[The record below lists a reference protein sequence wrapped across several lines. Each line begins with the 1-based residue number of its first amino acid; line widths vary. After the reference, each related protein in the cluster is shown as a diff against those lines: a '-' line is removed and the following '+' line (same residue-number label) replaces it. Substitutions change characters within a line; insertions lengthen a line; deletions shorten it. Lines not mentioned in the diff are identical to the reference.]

1 MLLSFVRVF
10 VAAVLGAASVIAVP
24 LPAAAQ
30 IQVSIPAPGPAQT
43 SGPAASSTAPQP
55 PAAPS
60 APAVGFQDGFFI
72 QSGNGDTR
80 LLFGMIVQMDGRFS
94 VDDPKPITNTFTMRK
109 VRPTFSGRVA
119 KYFDFKVMPDFGSG
133 TVVMLDAYVDLRF
146 SPKFRVRTGKDKT
159 PIGHELLIGDAY
171 LLFPER
177 SLASSLVPNRDIG
190 VAVQGDLAGN
200 KVFYAAGVYNGIPDG
215 TSTTTDVDTNNGKDL
230 AGRIVVNP
238 FRDPD
243 RPSALNGLGFQVGGS
258 TGKQSGALPAFRTSV
273 GQTYFSYVTG
283 AAASG
288 TRSRVT
294 PAVFYYYKG
303 FGGYAE
309 WVQSSQRVTR
319 NAVETDVTNQAWE
332 VTASYLLTGE
342 TASAGITRPK
352 SPFDPAN
359 GKWGALQLV
368 ARYTTLTVDDSV
380 FTSGL
385 AGTGANGDAKSFT
398 VAANWYLTPYI
409 KYYATFERTTFGG
422 GATARPDENV
432 ILFRTQLAF

>member
-1 MLLSFVRVF
+1 MSFSFARVF
-10 VAAVLGAASVIAVP
+10 VAAAVGAASVIAAP
-24 LPAAAQ
+24 PPAAAQ
-30 IQVSIPAPGPAQT
+30 APA
-43 SGPAASSTAPQP
+43 PAASAAASQP
-55 PAAPS
+55 SAAPAS
-60 APAVGFQDGFFI
+60 PVGFQDGFFI
-72 QSGNGDTR
+72 QNANGDNR

-177 SLASSLVPNRDIG
+177 ALASSLVPNRDIG

-200 KVFYAAGVYNGIPDG
+200 RVFYAAGVYNGIPDG
-215 TSTTTDVDTNNGKDL
+215 TSTTTDADTNNGKDL

-238 FRDPD
+238 FRDPK
-243 RPSALNGLGFQVGGS
+243 RPTGALHGLGFQVGGS
-258 TGKQSGALPAFRTSV
+258 TGTQSGALPAFRTSA

-288 TRSRVT
+288 TRTRVT

-309 WVQSSQRVTR
+309 WMQSSQGVTR
-319 NAVETDVTNQAWE
+319 NAEETDVTNHAWE

-352 SPFDPAN
+352 AVFDPAN

-368 ARYTTLTVDDSV
+368 ARYTALTVDDSV
-380 FTSGL
+380 FSSGL
-385 AGTGANGDAKSFT
+385 AGTGANQDAKSFT
-398 VAANWYLTPYI
+398 IAANWYLTPYI
-409 KYYATFERTTFGG
+409 KYYATFERTTFDG

>member
-1 MLLSFVRVF
+1 MSLSFARVF
-10 VAAVLGAASVIAVP
+10 VPAAIGAASVIAAP

-30 IQVSIPAPGPAQT
+30 AQGPAPT
-43 SGPAASSTAPQP
+43 AASAISPQT

-60 APAVGFQDGFFI
+60 LPAVGFQDGFFI
-72 QSGNGDTR
+72 QNANGDNR

-177 SLASSLVPNRDIG
+177 ALASSLVPNRDIG
-190 VAVQGDLAGN
+190 VAVQGDVAGN

-238 FRDPD
+238 FRDPN
-243 RPSALNGLGFQVGGS
+243 RPTRALNGLGFQVGGS
-258 TGKQSGALPAFRTSV
+258 TGKESGALPAFRTSA
-273 GQTYFSYVTG
+273 GQTYFSYVAG

-288 TRSRVT
+288 TRTRVT

-309 WVQSSQRVTR
+309 WIQSSQGVTR

-352 SPFDPAN
+352 AAFDPAN

-368 ARYTTLTVDDSV
+368 ARYTALTVDDSV
-380 FTSGL
+380 FSASL
-385 AGTGANGDAKSFT
+385 AGTGASRDAKSFT
-398 VAANWYLTPYI
+398 IAANWYPTPYI

-422 GATARPDENV
+422 GAIARPDENA